1 MAASNDRRRNGSASP
16 LRPAR
21 SPVVEYR
28 VEQHVSILGDRL
40 TAMQA
45 GVAPGA
51 RARVRGRTVPRRYRS
66 PEGIAAAQSEKWRK
80 WLAVWQVQHP
90 GACSSGG

>member
-28 VEQHVSILGDRL
+28 VEQLVSILGDRL

-51 RARVRGRTVPRRYRS
+51 RARVRGRTVPRTV
-66 PEGIAAAQSEKWRK
+66 PE
-80 WLAVWQVQHP
+80 
-90 GACSSGG
+90 SGGGRGGAIREVAEVVGGVAGAASQGL